1 VTNNDRRP
9 YRQRQNL
16 LRRAAWGGIAGNL
29 LLSVI
34 KGVAGVLGNSKALIA
49 DAFHSASDVISSV
62 VVLVG
67 IKAASKPPD
76 HDHPYGHGKA
86 ELVAAIIVSVLLAV
100 VGIELIIHTGYS
112 FLAPPEVPSGWVIYI
127 ILFSILAKEALYQ
140 VKNRIGGRMH
150 SQALIADAWHH
161 RSDALSS
168 IAVLAGVGAALMAET
183 LQMEWLIYADPAA
196 GLLIAGMI
204 LKMAWNI
211 GYEAVH
217 KTLDHTLHKEDTETM
232 RQKVFE
238 IDGVKS
244 IDSFRAREH
253 GHYIIVDIKISVPS
267 DLSVEEGHT
276 ISKRVKDELM
286 KIENIEDVLVHVN
299 PYEKSAEPK
308 Q

>member
-1 VTNNDRRP
+1 MINYDQRP
-9 YRQRQNL
+9 YRQRQKL
-16 LRRAAWGGIAGNL
+16 LRRAAWGGIVSNL
-29 LLSVI
+29 LLSLI
-34 KGVAGVLGNSKALIA
+34 KGVTGYLGNSKALIA

-67 IKAASKPPD
+67 INAASKPPD

-86 ELVAAIIVSVLLAV
+86 EMVAAIIVSVLLGV
-100 VGIELIIHTGYS
+100 VGIELIIHSGS
-112 FLAPPEVPSGWVIYI
+112 AFIQPPEVPSGWIMYI
-127 ILFSILAKEALYQ
+127 ILFAILVKEGLYQ
-140 VKNRIGGRMH
+140 VKYRIGGRMH

-168 IAVLAGVGAALMAET
+168 IAVLAGAGAAMMAET
-183 LQMEWLIYADPAA
+183 LQVEWLIYADPAA
-196 GLLIAGMI
+196 GILIAGMI

-211 GYEAVH
+211 GHEAVH

-253 GHYIIVDIKISVPS
+253 GHYIIVDIKISVPA

-276 ISKRVKDELM
+276 ISKKVKDELL
-286 KIENIEDVLVHVN
+286 KIGNIEDVLVHVN
-299 PYEKSAEPK
+299 PYEKSVKPK
-308 Q
+308 E